1 MLGLFKKMLSKSHA
15 TPPPPARPVVAS
27 RPGAVPPPRP
37 RAASGPIRV
46 TPAVKPTAAVTAA
59 AAIPPAPPLSA
70 VPATPNGTHVYVSL
84 GTIAASVP
92 ETISHKVPAHH
103 DQFVAIPLEFIVPQL
118 SHGQVVLTT
127 AELRASSTE
136 FFGALTAQD
145 EVSVSLPLSDVV
157 QQVPKEYFVRK
168 NKRKVE
174 VPNEVASV
182 FAPNGQ
188 GVSVARTAAATPAA
202 PAPTIK
208 PPQPAYRAHPAVTS
222 TSAQPVP
229 APTAPAA
236 KISISPQ
243 SLAAMKAATA
253 APTPTV
259 SAPAP
264 RAITPLTPPT
274 PAPAAPAPQPL
285 PRPAAPAPVAK
296 KPASKPMGELA
307 VPLHV
312 VAPEWDQ
319 EVRKQL
325 ADINLQ
331 QHLIHVPLE
340 LLAPA
345 MKSGK
350 VLFSWAEVATWIQPP
365 LPSPP
370 TPRVGEMP
378 VELPLKIIAPL
389 FMAKQNSASNK
400 RVAVDETIPDLFGG
414 NGKENGNGHASS
426 NAQIHTPLRDP
437 NAPAA
442 PSMPSAAPARSMTP
456 AAAPLQMSVEAEAE
470 TALFTPAPKPA
481 FTPAVTIP
489 APAPVAPAPEPVA
502 APATQEVSVETVIG
516 AEGSRFGAKE
526 IVANASRLPG
536 VAGALLAMSDGLLV
550 TSSAPAAVKGETIA
564 AFLPQMFGRMNQ
576 YTKEL
581 ALGPLQQLTLGIES
595 GQWHVVKCPNIY
607 FAVLGKR
614 GEALPLNLLAQV
626 AAELS
631 NQSK

>member
-1 MLGLFKKMLSKSHA
+1 MLGLFKRMLSRSQA
-15 TPPPPARPVVAS
+15 TPPAPARPSVAT
-27 RPGAVPPPRP
+27 RPGAVPLPKPRP
-37 RAASGPIRV
+37 AHGPMRV
-46 TPAVKPTAAVTAA
+46 TPAAKPTAAVKAA
-59 AAIPPAPPLSA
+59 TAIPPAPPLSA

-84 GTIAASVP
+84 GAIAACVP
-92 ETISHKVPAHH
+92 ESISHKVPAQH

-118 SHGQVVLTT
+118 SHGQVVLTG
-127 AELRASSTE
+127 AELIASSTE
-136 FFGALTAQD
+136 FFGALTPQD
-145 EVSVSLPLSDVV
+145 EVSVSLPLADVL

-174 VPNEVASV
+174 VPSEVASV
-182 FAPNGQ
+182 FAANGQ
-188 GVSVARTAAATPAA
+188 GVSIARPTAAAA
-202 PAPTIK
+202 PASAT
-208 PPQPAYRAHPAVTS
+208 PAYRAQPAVTS

-253 APTPTV
+253 APTPVVTAP
-259 SAPAP
+259 SAPSRPPTPVTRAVTPAP
-264 RAITPLTPPT
+264 TTPPA
-274 PAPAAPAPQPL
+274 PAPAAKKT
-285 PRPAAPAPVAK
+285 APVAPK
-296 KPASKPMGELA
+296 ITGELA
-307 VPLHV
+307 VPLAAL
-312 VAPEWDQ
+312 APEWDQ

-325 ADINLQ
+325 ADIDLLQ
-331 QHLIHVPLE
+331 HQILVPLE

-350 VLFSWAEVATWIQPP
+350 VLFGWAEVATWIQPP

-370 TPRVGEMP
+370 TPKVGEMP

-389 FMAKQNSASNK
+389 FMANQNGTAHK
-400 RVAVDETIPDLFGG
+400 RVSVDETIPDLFGG
-414 NGKENGNGHASS
+414 AAKENGNGHAST
-426 NAQIHTPLRDP
+426 NAQIQTPLR
-437 NAPAA
+437 APQA
-442 PSMPSAAPARSMTP
+442 PVSVPARSVTP
-456 AAAPLQMSVEAEAE
+456 A
-470 TALFTPAPKPA
+470 
-481 FTPAVTIP
+481 P
-489 APAPVAPAPEPVA
+489 APAPVARTVSAPAPAIVPVAEPAAAPVA
-502 APATQEVSVETVIG
+502 APTAEEVSADAVIG

-526 IVANASRLPG
+526 IVANTSRLPG

-550 TSSAPAAVKGETIA
+550 TSATPASVKGETIA

-595 GQWHVVKCPNIY
+595 GQWHVVKGPNIY

-614 GEALPLNLLAQV
+614 GETLPLNLLAQV

>member
-15 TPPPPARPVVAS
+15 TPTPPARPVVAS

-37 RAASGPIRV
+37 RTASGPIRV
-46 TPAVKPTAAVTAA
+46 TPTVKPTAAVAAA

-84 GTIAASVP
+84 GAIAASVP

-174 VPNEVASV
+174 VPSEVASV

-188 GVSVARTAAATPAA
+188 GVSVARAAAAAPAATPAA
-202 PAPTIK
+202 APAVPTIK
-208 PPQPAYRAHPAVTS
+208 PPQPAYRAQSAVTS

-229 APTAPAA
+229 APAAPAA

-259 SAPAP
+259 PAPAP
-264 RAITPLTPPT
+264 RAITPLTPPS
-274 PAPAAPAPQPL
+274 PAPAAPAPL

-296 KPASKPMGELA
+296 KPASKPQGELI
-307 VPLHV
+307 VPLHI

-331 QHLIHVPLE
+331 QHLIMVPLDQ
-340 LLAPA
+340 LAPA

-350 VLFSWAEVATWIQPP
+350 VLFSWAEVATWIQPS

-414 NGKENGNGHASS
+414 NGKENGNGHTPSS
-426 NAQIHTPLRDP
+426 AQIHTPLRDP
-437 NAPAA
+437 NAPVA
-442 PSMPSAAPARSMTP
+442 PSMPAAAPARSMTP
-456 AAAPLQMSVEAEAE
+456 AAAPLQMAVEDEMAPV
-470 TALFTPAPKPA
+470 FTPPAPKA
-481 FTPAVTIP
+481 
-489 APAPVAPAPEPVA
+489 APAPVAQVSAPEPEPVA
-502 APATQEVSVETVIG
+502 APAAPEVSVETVIG

-526 IVANASRLPG
+526 IVANTSRLPG
-536 VAGALLAMSDGLLV
+536 VGGALLAMSDGLLV

>member
-1 MLGLFKKMLSKSHA
+1 MLGLFKRMLSRSSA
-15 TPPPPARPVVAS
+15 TPPAPARPAVAT
-27 RPGAVPPPRP
+27 RPGAAPLPKPLP
-37 RAASGPIRV
+37 KPGPGNAPMRV
-46 TPAVKPTAAVTAA
+46 TPTVAPTAAVKAA

-70 VPATPNGTHVYVSL
+70 IPATPNGTHVYVSL
-84 GTIAASVP
+84 GAIAACVP
-92 ETISHKVPAHH
+92 ESISHKVPAHA
-103 DQFVAIPLEFIVPQL
+103 DQFVGIPLEFIVPQL
-118 SHGQVVLTT
+118 SNGQVVLTG
-127 AELRASSTE
+127 AELIASSTE
-136 FFGALTAQD
+136 FFGALTPQD
-145 EVSVSLPLSDVV
+145 EISVSLPLADVV

-174 VPNEVASV
+174 VPAEVASV
-182 FAPNGQ
+182 FSANGN
-188 GVSVARTAAATPAA
+188 GVSIARPPAAPSAAPAA
-202 PAPTIK
+202 PA
-208 PPQPAYRAHPAVTS
+208 YRAQPAVTS

-253 APTPTV
+253 APTPVVTAPPAPARP

-264 RAITPLTPPT
+264 QAITPAPT
-274 PAPAAPAPQPL
+274 APAPLPMPKKAAPAAP
-285 PRPAAPAPVAK
+285 K
-296 KPASKPMGELA
+296 ITGEMA
-307 VPLHV
+307 VPLAS

-325 ADINLQ
+325 ADVDMK
-331 QHLIHVPLE
+331 QHQILVPLE

-370 TPRVGEMP
+370 TPKVGEMP
-378 VELPLKIIAPL
+378 VELPLKVIAPL
-389 FMAKQNSASNK
+389 FMANQNGSSHK

-414 NGKENGNGHASS
+414 NGKEAQNGNASTS
-426 NAQIHTPLRDP
+426 AQIQTPL
-437 NAPAA
+437 APA
-442 PSMPSAAPARSMTP
+442 PTAAPAVAR
-456 AAAPLQMSVEAEAE
+456 
-470 TALFTPAPKPA
+470 TPAPPRYTPPA
-481 FTPAVTIP
+481 PMAHAASAPMPAV
-489 APAPVAPAPEPVA
+489 APVA
-502 APATQEVSVETVIG
+502 APVAAPVQEEISVASIIG

-526 IVANASRLPG
+526 IVTNTSRLPG

-550 TSSAPAAVKGETIA
+550 TSATPPAVKGETIA

-595 GQWHVVKCPNIY
+595 GQWHVVKGPNIY

-614 GEALPLNLLAQV
+614 GESLPLNLLAQV

-631 NQSK
+631 VQSK